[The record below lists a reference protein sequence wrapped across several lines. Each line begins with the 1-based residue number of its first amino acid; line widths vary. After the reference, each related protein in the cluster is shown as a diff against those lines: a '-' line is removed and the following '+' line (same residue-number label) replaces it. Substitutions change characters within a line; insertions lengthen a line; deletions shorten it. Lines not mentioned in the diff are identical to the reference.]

1 MVLFDPAD
9 LTEVW
14 GESFTSDI
22 NKEEKKQ
29 QREVEEHYKKMEPF
43 NDRFYEE
50 NIEGFNTMLDIYEN
64 MKTSK
69 KDKKEEKK
77 ESFSNIDF
85 EEDNN
90 DLILLV
96 LLGIFII
103 FVLDSSIKIRLR

>member
-1 MVLFDPAD
+1 MVFFEPAD
-9 LTEVW
+9 LKEVW
-14 GESFTSDI
+14 GENFTSDI
-22 NKEEKKQ
+22 HNQQKKQ
-29 QREVEEHYKKMEPF
+29 EQEVERQHKKMEPF
-43 NDRFYEE
+43 NDRFYKQ
-50 NIEGFNTMLDIYEN
+50 NIEGFYTMLDIYEN

-69 KDKKEEKK
+69 KDKRDEKI

>member
-1 MVLFDPAD
+1 MVFFEPAD
-9 LTEVW
+9 LKEVW
-14 GESFTSDI
+14 GENFTSDI
-22 NKEEKKQ
+22 HNQQKKQ
-29 QREVEEHYKKMEPF
+29 EQEVERQHKKMEPF
-43 NDRFYEE
+43 NDRFYEQ
-50 NIEGFNTMLDIYEN
+50 NIEGFDTMLDIYEN

-69 KDKKEEKK
+69 KDKRDEKI

-103 FVLDSSIKIRLR
+103 FVLDSSIKIKLR

>member
-1 MVLFDPAD
+1 MVFFEPAD
-9 LTEVW
+9 LKEVW
-14 GESFTSDI
+14 GESFTNDVH
-22 NKEEKKQ
+22 KEEKKQ
-29 QREVEEHYKKMEPF
+29 QKELEESHQKMKPF

-50 NIEGFNTMLDIYEN
+50 NIEGFDTMLDIYES

-69 KDKKEEKK
+69 KDTKKEIK
-77 ESFSNIDF
+77 ESFSNLDF

-103 FVLDSSIKIRLR
+103 FVLDSSIKIKLR

>member
-1 MVLFDPAD
+1 MVFFEPAD
-9 LTEVW
+9 LKEVW
-14 GESFTSDI
+14 GENFTSDI
-22 NKEEKKQ
+22 HNQQKKQ
-29 QREVEEHYKKMEPF
+29 EQEVERQHKKMEPF
-43 NDRFYEE
+43 NDRFYEQ
-50 NIEGFNTMLDIYEN
+50 NIEGFDTMLDIYEN

-69 KDKKEEKK
+69 KDKRDEKI

-103 FVLDSSIKIRLR
+103 FVLDSIIKIKLR